1 MPNRCTESSHIHNHE
16 SQNHD
21 HNTVSVLAQ
30 FLRTVSYNNNK
41 HQAIAQVMPPSVI
54 ITKIEVP
61 RVCERRLSTSMRSL
75 ESNRNELSQPWDM
88 SPHADVSPKDDRK
101 SSRKNSKSDPP
112 AMDCRRKQKTKKQG
126 NKINLSKTEGHN
138 MTSSTS
144 RGHPS
149 GSAAIQSTKS
159 SRKTREP
166 RFDQNILNMTKKQ
179 EPSGLY
185 EDFPK
190 RKPSRSRSEILRKCG
205 ERVPKDH
212 NRCKLS
218 CSATSLNRDKCGLFV
233 EEVDWKN
240 TSVDW
245 GDDYEL

>member
-1 MPNRCTESSHIHNHE
+1 MDQCQIGMVPNPHPHHE

-21 HNTVSVLAQ
+21 HNTVSVL
-30 FLRTVSYNNNK
+30 YHIDHN
-41 HQAIAQVMPPSVI
+41 HEAIAQVMPPSVI
-54 ITKIEVP
+54 ITKVP
-61 RVCERRLSTSMRSL
+61 GVCERRLSTSMRSL

-112 AMDCRRKQKTKKQG
+112 AMDCRRKQKTKKQS

-190 RKPSRSRSEILRKCG
+190 KKPSRSRSEILRNCG
-205 ERVPKDH
+205 ERVKDH